1 VFLNQL
7 KMRGFKSFADA
18 TSLEVEPGITVIV
31 GPNGSGK
38 SNVVDALA
46 WVLGTA
52 APSRVRGGTM
62 TDVVFAGSPDRRG
75 ATSARVEIT
84 IDNSAGVL
92 GSHAV
97 GTAGSAQEFSEV
109 TVAREIDL
117 DGSGTYRINNE
128 VVRALDVQEL
138 LSDTGLGRELHT
150 IVGQGQLDEI
160 LNARPED
167 RRSYIEEA
175 AGILKHRRRR
185 ERSVRKLEQVDD
197 HIHQLSLVLR
207 ELRRQLR
214 PLQRQA
220 EQADRHRALQ
230 ADLRAVQVRLA
241 AHDLAHL
248 TGRRAAAADTD
259 EATRDRERVAAEQV
273 TTLRTGVEDLEA
285 ALATLGPRA
294 EAAQDTHHRLVS
306 LGERLRG
313 TAELVAA
320 RRRHLADWVEEPLAG
335 RPPDELRAAAERAD
349 EARAERETA
358 LADQQ
363 RRLVTA
369 TEDRREVEAR
379 RRDHERERAAAVRQ
393 RAQARERHVRWEGQV
408 AALAGGIQAA
418 EAELG
423 RARDQLDGI
432 GSRRETVDGEA
443 SRLGDDQEALDQA
456 VADAEDQVVDTAR
469 AVTEAQSAVDD
480 LGRRERDLER
490 ERSGHDARAEALRSA
505 MAEAG
510 AGAARLLDASVD
522 EGLDLLG
529 RVADHVRVADG
540 HGAAVGAVLGT
551 LADAVV
557 AADDAAAAR
566 AVAWLRDRDGS
577 GATVVPAV
585 DSAPA
590 TDPTTHD
597 DVRAAAADAGA
608 TWLADLLVAADGDAG
623 HAVGNALGRAL
634 ADAVEVADW
643 PTAVR
648 LYAAHPHLTVVTPAG
663 DLASPRGWIA
673 TADADASAVVVAT
686 QADDAEQAAR
696 DLAVR
701 LDDLAR
707 DLADARR
714 VLVEARAAHDDAT
727 AERHRA
733 RAEADGA
740 RQRLARLT
748 QEAEAVTRQHDVVA
762 SHLAEI
768 TGGLD
773 RDRSSLVDLR
783 AGGPPAVDELADED
797 GEDWESDDRGTELD
811 EAVGV
816 VRERELDARVDVER
830 TTEQVRTLA
839 GQADELRREAVEVE
853 AALAEAARRR
863 ERRRLGIARCAE
875 LATVCAEARDE
886 LARSLAEAADH
897 RDTLRAMVASRR
909 TDLGTA
915 RERLDEADRALSDV
929 RERRHAADLE
939 RADLDHRIEAIAA
952 RVRSAF
958 QLSVDDVLEEHA
970 DAADD
975 DRDVLVEREDDLVR
989 RVGLLG
995 QINPLAL
1002 EEFEALE
1009 QRHAF
1014 LAEQVADLRESRRD
1028 LEGVIDA
1035 VDDRIREVFTEAW
1048 EDVAEAFERIFAV
1061 MFPGGHGRLRLVGD
1075 DDPLTAGVEVEA
1087 RPPGKKVS
1095 RLSLLS
1101 GGERSLTVLA
1111 FVFAIFTARPSPF
1124 YVLDEVDAALDDVN
1138 LQRLL
1143 TVVESFR
1150 GSSQIILVTHQKRSM
1165 EIADVLYG
1173 ITMGAD
1179 AVTKVVAQRLDD
1191 LEASGVLEAA
1201 G

>member
-1 VFLNQL
+1 MFLNSL

-18 TSLEVEPGITVIV
+18 TSMEVEPGITVIV

-97 GTAGSAQEFSEV
+97 GTAGSAQEFTEV

-197 HIHQLSLVLR
+197 HIHQLALVLR

-241 AHDLAHL
+241 AHDLADL
-248 TGRRAAAADTD
+248 TARRAAAADTD
-259 EATRDRERVAAEQV
+259 EATRTREQAAAEQV
-273 TTLRTGVEDLEA
+273 ATLRTRVEDLEA
-285 ALATLGPRA
+285 TLATLGPQA
-294 EAAQDTHHRLVS
+294 ESAQDTHHRLVS

-349 EARAERETA
+349 EARGQREAE

-363 RRLVTA
+363 RRLAEA
-369 TEDRREVEAR
+369 TERRRDVEAR
-379 RRDHERERAAAVRQ
+379 RRDHERERAVAVRQ

-432 GSRRETVDGEA
+432 GSRRNTVDGEV
-443 SRLGDDQEALDQA
+443 SGLGDDQEALDGA
-456 VADAEDQVVDTAR
+456 VTDAQDRVAATAR
-469 AVTEAQSAVDD
+469 AVADAQSAVDD

-490 ERSGHDARAEALRSA
+490 QRSGHDARAEALRSA
-505 MAEAG
+505 VAEAG

-522 EGLDLLG
+522 EGLDLMG

-540 HGAAVGAVLGT
+540 HGAAVGAVLGA

-566 AVAWLRDRDGS
+566 AVAWLRAGDGS

-585 DSAPA
+585 DAAPA
-590 TDPTTHD
+590 IDPTTRD
-597 DVRAAAADAGA
+597 DVRVAAREAGA
-608 TWLADLLVAADGDAG
+608 TCLADHLLAADGDAG
-623 HAVGNALGRAL
+623 RAVAAALGRAL
-634 ADAVEVADW
+634 ADAVEVPDW
-643 PTAVR
+643 ATAVR

-663 DLASPRGWIA
+663 DLASPRGWVA
-673 TADADASAVVVAT
+673 TADANASAVVVAT
-686 QADDAEQAAR
+686 EADDAEQAAR

-707 DLADARR
+707 DLGAARQ
-714 VLVEARAAHDDAT
+714 VLVDERSAHDDAT
-727 AERHRA
+727 AELHRA
-733 RAEADGA
+733 RADADGA

-748 QEAEAVTRQHDVVA
+748 QEAEAVTRQHEVVA
-762 SHLAEI
+762 SHLTEI
-768 TGGLD
+768 TTGLD
-773 RDRSSLVDLR
+773 RDRASLVDLR
-783 AGGPPAVDELADED
+783 AGGPPAIDDLADD
-797 GEDWESDDRGTELD
+797 GDGWESDDRGTELD

-816 VRERELDARVDVER
+816 ARERELDTRVDVER
-830 TTEQVRTLA
+830 TTEQVRTL
-839 GQADELRREAVEVE
+839 GGKADELRREAVEVE

-863 ERRRLGIARCAE
+863 ERRREGIARCAE
-875 LATVCAEARDE
+875 LATVCAEAREE

-897 RDTLRAMVASRR
+897 RDTLRAMVAARR
-909 TDLGTA
+909 TDLTSA
-915 RERLDEADRALSDV
+915 RQHLDEADRALSDV
-929 RERRHAADLE
+929 REHRHAADLE
-939 RADLDHRIEAIAA
+939 RADLDHRIEAVAA

-958 QLSVDDVLEEHA
+958 QLSVDDVLEEHP
-970 DAADD
+970 DAAEA
-975 DRDVLVEREDDLVR
+975 DRDTLVEREEDLVR
-989 RVGLLG
+989 KVGLLG
-995 QINPLAL
+995 RINPLAL

-1048 EDVAEAFERIFAV
+1048 EDVAAAFERIFAV

-1075 DDPLTAGVEVEA
+1075 DDPLTAGIEVDA

-1143 TVVESFR
+1143 TVIESFR

-1179 AVTKVVAQRLDD
+1179 AVTKVVAQRLGE